1 MAHWWQ
7 PEMTFGYFWCGC
19 DVWGVTQERTHP
31 FLVALSSARRQK
43 TCSKAA
49 CPVHSDG
56 HQHLFWF
63 PRFSEFSVKER
74 IELLIANKLVSACF
88 GKSKQWKSQGST
100 SPRGYKPGPCARGPC
115 TRGGEKEGRGLA
127 RARGRLTAHTDC
139 LNLCSNPAACSS
151 KFHVSS
157 EYRDPQIRADQVRSF
172 CSSQITFAALAS
184 SVKMLKS

>member
-1 MAHWWQ
+1 MAARNDIWI
-7 PEMTFGYFWCGC
+7 
-19 DVWGVTQERTHP
+19 
-31 FLVALSSARRQK
+31 FLVWLWRVRCDAGAHPSISCGSQLSKEAKDMLQRGLPCAQWWSPALI
-43 TCSKAA
+43 
-49 CPVHSDG
+49 
-56 HQHLFWF
+56 LI
-63 PRFSEFSVKER
+63 PRFSEFSVKEH
-74 IELLIANKLVSACF
+74 IELVIANKLVSACF

-157 EYRDPQIRADQVRSF
+157 EYHDPQIRADQVRSF